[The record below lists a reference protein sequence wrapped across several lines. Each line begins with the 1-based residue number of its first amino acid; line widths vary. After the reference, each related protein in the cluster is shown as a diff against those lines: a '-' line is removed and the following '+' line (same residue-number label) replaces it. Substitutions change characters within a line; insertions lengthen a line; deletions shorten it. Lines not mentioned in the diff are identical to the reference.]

1 MGGKSKSNQ
10 SSSSQNVNSNQG
22 VNASTGLNYGINQ
35 SGNFGM
41 NQGSSQ
47 NTGSSQSTGSSFN
60 QSNQDVYGAQAP
72 YLQDV
77 YSQAQNAF
85 QQGMGQIEGLTPEVQ
100 AQLTDAFGQAAGGFG
115 DQLGGGFAA
124 GLQGQV
130 GDNAYV
136 DAIAGDMMSDAQKIK
151 QQNLG
156 SLDARAAAAGM
167 SGSSGY
173 RDQVGDMMSNVD
185 EQTMQ
190 GLTSFATT
198 RSTKACRTT

>member
-100 AQLTDAFGQAAGGFG
+100 AQLLTRLVRPLVAS
-115 DQLGGGFAA
+115 
-124 GLQGQV
+124 V
-130 GDNAYV
+130 T
-136 DAIAGDMMSDAQKIK
+136 
-151 QQNLG
+151 
-156 SLDARAAAAGM
+156 SLAVALPPD
-167 SGSSGY
+167 
-173 RDQVGDMMSNVD
+173 
-185 EQTMQ
+185 
-190 GLTSFATT
+190 
-198 RSTKACRTT
+198 CRVR